1 MKGKR
6 VVMRSEII
14 IMAIILA
21 AVGICVLVAKVLIPR
36 QIIREM
42 EKYQNALVG
51 RQFEEIQNAY
61 REMRGWRH
69 DYKNHMQVLKIYVEN
84 QEWEHALAYISQM
97 NEDLTSVDHVVKTG
111 NVMADAI
118 VNSKVAMVKRKG
130 IRLDVTAKVPERL
143 PISDVEF
150 CVIFGNLMDNAI
162 EACEKVASKEKRF
175 IRIYIGQFKKQFYL
189 SVTNATNQ
197 TKRTGR
203 YYSLKGE
210 GHGFGLYRIDKI
222 VKGKNGYLNRKDEPG
237 VFATEIMLPFL
248 LDMGRRER

>member
-1 MKGKR
+1 
-6 VVMRSEII
+6 MRAEII
-14 IMAIILA
+14 ILVIIVA
-21 AVGICVLVAKVLIPR
+21 AVAICLLAVKMLIPR
-36 QIIREM
+36 QIVREM
-42 EKYQNALVG
+42 ERYQNDLVG

-61 REMRGWRH
+61 HEMRGWRH
-69 DYKNHMQVLKIYVEN
+69 DYKNHMQVLKIYVESR
-84 QEWEHALAYISQM
+84 EWEHALAYISQM

-111 NVMADAI
+111 NMMADAI
-118 VNSKVAMVKRKG
+118 VNSKVSLAKRKE

-162 EACEKVASKEKRF
+162 EACEKIASKEERF

-197 TKRTGR
+197 TRRAGK

-222 VKGKNGYLNRKDEPG
+222 VKEKKGFLNRKDEPG
-237 VFATEIMLPFL
+237 VFATEIMLPFMYGKNGL
-248 LDMGRRER
+248 K

>member
-1 MKGKR
+1 
-6 VVMRSEII
+6 MRTEII
-14 IMAIILA
+14 ILIMVVAVVAICLLA
-21 AVGICVLVAKVLIPR
+21 VKVLIPR
-36 QIIREM
+36 QIVRVM
-42 EKYQNALVG
+42 ERYQNDLVG

-69 DYKNHMQVLKIYVEN
+69 DYNNHMQVLKIYVEGR
-84 QEWEHALAYISQM
+84 EWEHALAYISQM

-118 VNSKVAMVKRKG
+118 VNSKVYLAKG
-130 IRLDVTAKVPERL
+130 KDIRLDVTAKVPERI

-162 EACEKVASKEKRF
+162 EACEKINSKEERF
-175 IRIYIGQFKKQFYL
+175 IRIYIGQFRKQFYL

-197 TKRTGR
+197 TRRAGR

-222 VKGKNGYLNRKDEPG
+222 VKEKKGYLNRKDEPG
-237 VFATEIMLPFL
+237 VFATEIMLPFYEG
-248 LDMGRRER
+248 MNGRK

>member
-1 MKGKR
+1 MWT
-6 VVMRSEII
+6 EII
-14 IMAIILA
+14 IVALIFA
-21 AVGICVLVAKVLIPR
+21 AVALWLLAVKILIPR
-36 QIIREM
+36 QFVRAM
-42 EKYQNALVG
+42 EQYQNNLVG

-61 REMRGWRH
+61 HEMRGWRH
-69 DYKNHMQVLKIYVEN
+69 DYKNHMQVLKIYVMN

-118 VNSKVAMVKRKG
+118 VNSKVVLAKRKD
-130 IRLDVTAKVPERL
+130 IALDVTAKVPERL

-162 EACEKVASKEKRF
+162 EACEKIASKEERF

-197 TKRTGR
+197 TRRVGR

-210 GHGFGLYRIDKI
+210 GHGLGLYRIDKI
-222 VKGKNGYLNRKDEPG
+222 VKEKKGYLNRKDEPG
-237 VFATEIMLPFL
+237 VFATEIMLPFC
-248 LDMGRRER
+248 

>member
-1 MKGKR
+1 
-6 VVMRSEII
+6 MRAEII
-14 IMAIILA
+14 ILVIIVA
-21 AVGICVLVAKVLIPR
+21 AVAICLLAVKMLIPR
-36 QIIREM
+36 QIVREM
-42 EKYQNALVG
+42 ERYQNDLVG

-61 REMRGWRH
+61 HEMRGWRH
-69 DYKNHMQVLKIYVEN
+69 DYKNHMQVLKIYVESR
-84 QEWEHALAYISQM
+84 EWEHALTYISQM

-111 NVMADAI
+111 NMMADAI
-118 VNSKVAMVKRKG
+118 VNSKVSLAKRKE

-162 EACEKVASKEKRF
+162 EACEKIASKEERF

-197 TKRTGR
+197 TRRAGK

-222 VKGKNGYLNRKDEPG
+222 VKEKKGFLNRKDEPG
-237 VFATEIMLPFL
+237 VFATEIMLPFMYGKNGL
-248 LDMGRRER
+248 K